1 MSTPIIRL
9 LFLGI
14 PTLVVG
20 TTSFMVLFGD
30 QGLLE
35 LSRTEEQLTEI
46 RLDIDTIKEENRKLE
61 VKIRRLR
68 SSPSQVELLT
78 AERPPDIGRRK
89 DLCCFLR
96 TIVH

>member
-46 RLDIDTIKEENRKLE
+46 RLDIDTIKEENRKLAKKE
-61 VKIRRLR
+61 IEDADNKIR
-68 SSPSQVELLT
+68 E
-78 AERPPDIGRRK
+78 E
-89 DLCCFLR
+89 
-96 TIVH
+96 

>member
-1 MSTPIIRL
+1 MSIPLFRL

-14 PTLVVG
+14 PALVVA
-20 TTSFMVLFGD
+20 TTTFMVLFGD

-35 LSRTEEQLTEI
+35 LSRTEEQLTDI
-46 RLDIDTIKEENRKLE
+46 RMDIATVKEENRELE

-78 AERPPDIGRRK
+78 AEKLHKSTSETTVYR
-89 DLCCFLR
+89 FSN
-96 TIVH
+96 

>member
-20 TTSFMVLFGD
+20 MTSFMVLFGE

-35 LSRTEEQLTEI
+35 LSRTEEQLSEI

-78 AERPPDIGRRK
+78 ADKLNKATAETTVYR
-89 DLCCFLR
+89 FSN
-96 TIVH
+96 